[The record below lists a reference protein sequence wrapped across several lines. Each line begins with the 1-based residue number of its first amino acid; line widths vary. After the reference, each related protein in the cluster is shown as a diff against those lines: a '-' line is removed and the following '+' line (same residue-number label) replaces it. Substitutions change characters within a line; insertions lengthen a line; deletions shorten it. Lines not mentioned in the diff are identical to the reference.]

1 MEKEYYLDTAATTY
15 VADEVI
21 DVITDTM
28 RNIYGN
34 PSSLHTKGRQAYE
47 VAHKATKIIAEY
59 IN

>member
-34 PSSLHTKGRQAYE
+34 PSSLLQRGDRLMK
-47 VAHKATKIIAEY
+47 
-59 IN
+59 